1 MPLWVKIQKN
11 LILAHK
17 GFLVNKNQKSCYI
30 FSKKTR
36 HINESSEYTS
46 FAINKNKKYKTHTN
60 NKWTVFFNKWRFKVS
75 CESVKIK
82 SVQKQTNKQ
91 PIKHC

>member
-30 FSKKTR
+30 FSKKTS
-36 HINESSEYTS
+36 NTNKNGDYAS
-46 FAINKNKKYKTHTN
+46 FVINKNKKYKTHTN
-60 NKWTVFFNKWRFKVS
+60 NKWTDFFNKQRFKVS

-82 SVQKQTNKQ
+82 SVQK
-91 PIKHC
+91 